1 MPVYGSCGAAALL
14 TTATLVASA
23 ALSSGPAFAAPAAVT
38 VPAAAQTGTVP
49 IVAPSGTV
57 PIVVRAGTA
66 AASAAAKTAVRQA
79 GGTVGRNLDLITGF
93 AATAPGASLA
103 ALRALPGV
111 EVTID
116 APVRMKSDNFAN
128 QTGSTLLTRVI
139 ATVGANTTDK
149 ANPDVTDTT
158 TGVSLTG
165 AGVGVALIDSGVA
178 PVQGLTGPGKVVF
191 GPDLS
196 FESQATNLRDLD
208 TYGHGT
214 HMAGIIAGQDPAS
227 VTGTAHFNGIAPAAT
242 IVSVKVASADGAS
255 DVSQVI
261 AGIDWVVA
269 HRADKGLNIRVLN
282 LSFGTESTQAE
293 ILDPL
298 SFAVEQAWNAGIVV
312 VVAAGNDGLTAKN
325 LTMPAANPDIIAV
338 GGADTMNTDARADDQ
353 VATFTNRGN
362 ASRHV
367 DVIAA
372 GQSVVSL
379 RSPGSYIDRTFPTAR
394 LSTTVDPTQRFF
406 RGSGTSQAAAVV
418 SGSVALLLQQRPG
431 LTPDQVKRL
440 LMSTA
445 TPIIGGDPY
454 AAGNGQIN
462 VAAAAKAKTPDGNK
476 QLNLIAT
483 GLGSLEQS
491 RGGSHVYDSS
501 TGAVLT
507 GEKDIF
513 GKTWNA
519 AVWSL
524 NARQQKTWS
533 GGTWN
538 GSAWTGTTW
547 GGTVSS
553 NQAWAGVV
561 WTGRSWA
568 GSSWAGRSWSAA
580 VWTGRSWSAA
590 TWAGRTWSGATWA
603 AAGWTGPSWQ

>member
-1 MPVYGSCGAAALL
+1 MPVYGSRGAAALL
-14 TTATLVASA
+14 TTATLVAA
-23 ALSSGPAFAAPAAVT
+23 VALSSGPAFAAPAAVT
-38 VPAAAQTGTVP
+38 GPVAAPT
-49 IVAPSGTV
+49 GTV

-66 AASAAAKTAVRQA
+66 AASAAAKTAVRRA
-79 GGTVGRNLDLITGF
+79 GGTLGRDLDLITGF
-93 AATAPGASLA
+93 AATVPGASLA

-111 EVTID
+111 EVTTD
-116 APVRMKSDNFAN
+116 APVRMKSDSWVD
-128 QTGSTLLTRVI
+128 QVGSTPLTRII
-139 ATVGANTTDK
+139 AAVGANKADN
-149 ANPDVTDTT
+149 ANPDITDTK
-158 TGVSLTG
+158 TGISLTG

-178 PVQGLTGPGKVVF
+178 PVQGLTGPGKIVF

-227 VTGTAHFNGIAPAAT
+227 VTGTAHFSGVAPAAT
-242 IVSVKVASADGAS
+242 ILSVKVAAADGAS

-269 HRADKGLNIRVLN
+269 HRNDRGLNIRVLN

-312 VVAAGNDGLTAKN
+312 VVAAGNDGPAAN
-325 LTMPAANPDIIAV
+325 HLTMPAANPNIIAV
-338 GGADTMNTDARADDQ
+338 GGADTMGTDARADDQ
-353 VATFTNRGN
+353 VTTFTNRGN

-367 DVIAA
+367 DVIAT

-379 RSPGSYIDRTFPTAR
+379 RNPGSYIDRTYPTAR
-394 LSTTVDPTQRFF
+394 LSTTADPTQRFF

-440 LMSTA
+440 LMNTA
-445 TPIIGGDPY
+445 TPIVGGDPY
-454 AAGNGQIN
+454 AAGSGQIN
-462 VAAAAKAKTPDGNK
+462 VEAAAKAKTPGTVN

-519 AVWSL
+519 AVWAL
-524 NARQQKTWS
+524 NAKQQKTWN

-538 GSAWTGTTW
+538 GSVWAGTTW

-553 NQAWAGVV
+553 NQAWAGAV
-561 WTGRSWA
+561 WAGRSWA
-568 GSSWAGRSWSAA
+568 GSSWAGRSWATA

-590 TWAGRTWSGATWA
+590 TWSGRSWSGRTWA
-603 AAGWTGPSWQ
+603 AAGWPEPSWQ